1 MYNLDLAVTL
11 LQIGTAVLKISCAVI
26 LAVYFFKKF

>member
-11 LQIGTAVLKISCAVI
+11 LQVGAAVLKISCAVI
-26 LAVYFFKKF
+26 LAIYFIKKF